1 VRILAF
7 VALVWVS
14 VLPVAA
20 AGAASSQRWLLS
32 TVVYG
37 IGQFIC
43 HQRPERSFRWAST
56 PWPVCARCTGIYAG
70 AAFSA
75 LLVLLVVRPSA
86 LPPARARLWTAAGC
100 APAFASLL
108 YEWTSGVTP
117 ANLVR
122 AATGFLL
129 GGVMLWIVLAFM
141 SEPTRSTAVASRPL
155 R

>member
-7 VALVWVS
+7 AALVWAS

-20 AGAASSQRWLLS
+20 AGAASSQRWPLS

-56 PWPVCARCTGIYAG
+56 PWPVCARCAGIYAG
-70 AAFSA
+70 AAFTS
-75 LLVLLVVRPSA
+75 LVVLLIARPSA
-86 LPPARARLWTAAGC
+86 LPPTRARLWTAAAC
-100 APAFASLL
+100 APAVASLL
-108 YEWTSGVTP
+108 YEWTSGVAP

-122 AATGFLL
+122 AATGFVL
-129 GGVMLWIVLAFM
+129 GAVMSWIVLAFM
-141 SEPTRSTAVASRPL
+141 NEPTRSAAVASRPL